1 MMASSMDHEPHGPLY
16 ISSDVYRENSQ
27 SLMVPLDFCF
37 SDELRFSL
45 RIPSVATPTEAIECA
60 LKHAKHLS
68 PSSNTLLRGID
79 FILKLSGFD
88 ILFLEDEP
96 IMKNAYFD
104 HLVRSFVLPR
114 LSVIHK
120 SEIKS

>member
-1 MMASSMDHEPHGPLY
+1 MASMGPEPQGPLY
-16 ISSDVYRENSQ
+16 LNSDVYRENSQ
-27 SLMVPLDFCF
+27 PLMVPLDFYF
-37 SDELRFSL
+37 GDELRFSL
-45 RIPSVATPTEAIECA
+45 RVPSVATPTEAIECA
-60 LKHAKHLS
+60 LKHAKHSS
-68 PSSNTLLRGID
+68 PSNTLLRGID